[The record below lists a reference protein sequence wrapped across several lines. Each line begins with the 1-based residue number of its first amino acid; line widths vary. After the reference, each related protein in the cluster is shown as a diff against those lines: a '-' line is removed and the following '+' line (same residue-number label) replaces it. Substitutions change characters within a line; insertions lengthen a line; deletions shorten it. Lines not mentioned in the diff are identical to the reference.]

1 MLAVRAAENGKKR
14 KWMMTKTVFVTVR
27 LEYSDTFDQS
37 EIIENMDYDF
47 VYEDAIQLTEI
58 VEVMDND

>member
-1 MLAVRAAENGKKR
+1 
-14 KWMMTKTVFVTVR
+14 MMTKTVFVTVK

-58 VEVMDND
+58 VEVQDEG

>member
-1 MLAVRAAENGKKR
+1 
-14 KWMMTKTVFVTVR
+14 MTKTVFVTVR

-37 EIIENMDYDF
+37 EIVENMDYDF
-47 VYEDAIQLTEI
+47 VYEDAIKLTEI

>member
-1 MLAVRAAENGKKR
+1 
-14 KWMMTKTVFVTVR
+14 MTKTVFVTVR

-58 VEVMDND
+58 VEVNDSLY